1 MVERRSS
8 QRFCPLSGI
17 GKRPLLGG
25 ITAMVFSIR
34 NTASVRCSVGV
45 RFSEG
50 PLWEVPLY
58 IYHARRGDALSSAV
72 STSAREIRCINVCT
86 NFW

>member
-1 MVERRSS
+1 MVERRSA

-25 ITAMVFSIR
+25 CLCITAMVFSIR

-50 PLWEVPLY
+50 PLWEVPL
-58 IYHARRGDALSSAV
+58 
-72 STSAREIRCINVCT
+72 
-86 NFW
+86 